1 MVHLMHIRLLYCIL
15 ATYILQ
21 CYYLFLQAGDAAQF
35 QAYVLQF
42 GCRINAN
49 GESCFAVQQS
59 GRLNEVAAAFMVKI
73 IYNINVNITA
83 VHMLAYMCIPD
94 F

>member
-1 MVHLMHIRLLYCIL
+1 M
-15 ATYILQ
+15 
-21 CYYLFLQAGDAAQF
+21 QF
-35 QAYVLQF
+35 QAFILQF
-42 GCRINAN
+42 GCRINAD

-59 GRLNEVAAAFMVKI
+59 GRLDEVAAAFMVKT

>member
-1 MVHLMHIRLLYCIL
+1 M
-15 ATYILQ
+15 
-21 CYYLFLQAGDAAQF
+21 QF
-35 QAYVLQF
+35 QAFILQF

-59 GRLNEVAAAFMVKI
+59 GQLDEIAAAFLVKT

-83 VHMLAYMCIPD
+83 VHMLACMCISD

>member
-1 MVHLMHIRLLYCIL
+1 MVHLMYIRLLYYIL

-21 CYYLFLQAGDAAQF
+21 CYYFFLQPGNAVEF
-35 QAYVLQF
+35 QAFVLQF
-42 GCRINAN
+42 GCRINTN

-59 GRLNEVAAAFMVKI
+59 GQLDEVADSFLVKT

-83 VHMLAYMCIPD
+83 VHMLDCMCIPD